1 MATKNLKRKLFFIKT
16 SRKLFNKRRLVIL
29 NEDTFEETFSLK
41 LNLINVFVAVTLSSI
56 FLITLTTY
64 IIAFT
69 SLREYI
75 PGYASTTLKKEAFNL
90 AIKSDSLENAVK
102 INNIY
107 ISSIKKVL
115 EGNLDYAVLNKDSLI
130 ALDKQEIEES
140 SLIVSEDEKK
150 LREQIQDE
158 DKYNVFESAKPKVN
172 FVLFAPVQGSIIKK
186 YNVKNK
192 HLAVNIAVVKN
203 TPIKSVAN
211 GTIVFADWTPSNGYV
226 IIIRHQ
232 DDILSVYKNAASL
245 TKSQG
250 NVVRSGEVI
259 ALAGN
264 STTNNAGVNLYF
276 ELWKDGFPINPTQFI
291 NFE

>member
-115 EGNLDYAVLNKDSLI
+115 EGNLDYAVLNKDSSI

>member
-1 MATKNLKRKLFFIKT
+1 MSSKNLKRKLFIRKLF
-16 SRKLFNKRRLVIL
+16 RKLFNKRRLVVL

-90 AIKSDSLENAVK
+90 AIKSDSLEKAVK
-102 INNIY
+102 TNNIY

-115 EGNLDYAVLNKDSLI
+115 AGEVDYVKLSKDSLI
-130 ALDKQEIEES
+130 ILGKKEIDES
-140 SLIVSEDEKK
+140 KLAASDDEKK
-150 LREQIQDE
+150 LREQVHQE

-186 YNVKNK
+186 YSVKNK
-192 HLAVNIAVVKN
+192 HLAVNIAVVNN
-203 TPIKSVAN
+203 TPIKAVAN

-232 DDILSVYKNAASL
+232 DGILSVYKNAASL
-245 TKSQG
+245 TKNQG
-250 NVVRSGEVI
+250 SIVRSGEVI

-264 STTNNAGVNLYF
+264 STTNKTSVNLYF
-276 ELWKDGFPINPTQFI
+276 ELWKDGFPIDPTQFI